1 MLKIG
6 HVNFKSAEDDQI
18 AGIIIAT
25 NGSDFERVDII
36 DSLDGYNALDTT
48 NCLASYYR
56 KNKEMYYGDDAF
68 IIKFMKG
75 RNIASLL
82 NAEQKVD
89 VTFEDGK
96 VYTHMKKESH
106 DLGIYYEI
114 ILENGYLYLEKYITP
129 DIEIVLDAINPNSG
143 DDSLPLNSPEYNQFS
158 EMDGYI
164 RYGTEVG
171 EYHSLDYLKRKY
183 AGQLDHI
190 EEYDYVIVHSIEEA
204 DERLSI
210 FAEAEA
216 PIKAIDI
223 ESTGLAVRIFGEDV
237 ITGVV
242 ISYDV
247 NNSTYFPFRQDKFE
261 YNLPMN
267 YLKKI
272 CDVFNGQKGKCMRAA
287 YNAKMEING
296 FRKEQ
301 PPYVKY
307 SPTFVKYNKK
317 ELDDEIT
324 IESYSDSVE
333 SSPERMNKLST
344 SDKISSY
351 VYNEAVKD
359 NIELPSQERINKLL
373 AYEGIPGLNIEIDI
387 DGYILS
393 TLVNPKQQKGL
404 HTLKNNTKK
413 ATGLYWLD
421 LDVIFIGPIKF
432 NVLPEELVKYYA
444 CPDAPN
450 TIKVINWL
458 WPQLPEQERGIFA
471 IENNIVRVK
480 AIMEFYGMRVEKEKL
495 ISLKENEEYK
505 VKMLEE
511 MFRRCHNTNANIN
524 SPDEKRRIF
533 YDVLR
538 ADVEVT
544 TTTGKPSTSNIAL
557 KRIIEKGTL
566 PESYKPEKMSPDIVD
581 LNKNVIISGKK
592 LSYNK
597 YPSLL
602 ILQAHNKAKKELI
615 NLTRI
620 LKKTEKDR
628 VNFYINQTGTAAGRQ
643 TSDAHQYSDAMKSI
657 ILSDSPD
664 HYLVSCDFK
673 QVELRILAYLAK
685 QEDLIELCKDYNID
699 IHRAIGSIISGKEIW
714 EISDEERKDFKT
726 VNFGV
731 VYKMSEFGLAKRRK
745 GPAYT
750 KADLLKALQDIIN
763 FYAGLNKVNELQIKT
778 EENILRY
785 CQAKTLFGR
794 IRPFPELRDPNIDP
808 AKKQSLIR
816 SANNMP
822 VQGFGADLMKMTEGN
837 YQEYIE
843 EHGWDELIDCDGIML
858 PKVRLM
864 LSIHDEVLISFHK
877 SIPMEEIVKMCK
889 ICQEIEVPGAPPF
902 FAAPA
907 IIDNWFL
914 GKKDAY
920 EIPIGL
926 RDKIIEEWD
935 RDHTS
940 IVHMETYLEDLNAY
954 RKAELADYMGD
965 LVKKYKTVDAVADHV
980 RDPNFTH
987 VLISAFIRD
996 EEHKDLNHLERI
1008 HVAVERFMEG
1018 TEIESVIQE
1027 RESDTEEFIASFE
1040 DLQNYIQVDDKGELI
1055 IEHTED
1061 MDSEDEEDSE
1071 KSLLNLGDFIPE
1083 DLSYFGRAY
1092 FVYTADAVMIDVT
1105 DLLNIPAGELIHQEI
1120 CKLSKKKGAYK
1131 VIYVNGK
1138 QVVETDM
1145 KIDYNPEKLKYII
1158 MTNLDTDDKTA

>member
-6 HVNFKSAEDDQI
+6 HINFKSVEDDQV
-18 AGIIIAT
+18 AGVIIAT

-36 DSLDGYNALDTT
+36 DDLKAYNALDTT

-56 KNKEMYYGDDAF
+56 KNKEMYYGDDSF

-89 VTFEDGK
+89 VSFEDSK
-96 VYTHMKKESH
+96 VYTHMKKESS

-114 ILENGYLYLEKYITP
+114 ILENGFLYSEKYITP
-129 DIEIVLDAINPNSG
+129 DIEIILDAINPHSG

-190 EEYDYVIVHSIEEA
+190 EDYDYVIVHSMEEA
-204 DERLSI
+204 DERLEQ
-210 FAEAEA
+210 FAQAEA

-223 ESTGLAVRIFGEDV
+223 ETTGLGVRIFGEDV

-242 ISYDV
+242 ISYEV
-247 NNSTYFPFRQDKFE
+247 NNSTYFPFRQDKFS
-261 YNLPMN
+261 YNLPLI

-272 CDVFNGQKGKCMRAA
+272 CDVFNAQKGKCRRAA
-287 YNAKMEING
+287 YNAKMELNG

-307 SPTFVKYNKK
+307 SPTFVKYSKK
-317 ELDDEIT
+317 ELDEEVTLDSYK
-324 IESYSDSVE
+324 ESIDS
-333 SSPERMNKLST
+333 
-344 SDKISSY
+344 Y
-351 VYNEAVKD
+351 KD
-359 NIELPSQERINKLL
+359 DSFPSQERINKALS
-373 AYEGIPGLNIEIDI
+373 YEGIPGLHIEIDI

-413 ATGLYWLD
+413 ATGLFWLD

-432 NVLPEELVKYYA
+432 NVLPEEIVKYYA

-505 VKMLEE
+505 VKMLET
-511 MFRRCHNTNANIN
+511 MFKKCHNINDNIN
-524 SPDEKRRIF
+524 SPDVKRRIF

-557 KRIIEKGTL
+557 NRIIEQGTL
-566 PESYKPEKMSPDIVD
+566 PESYVPEKMSPDIVD

-657 ILSDSPD
+657 ILADSAD

-785 CQAKTLFGR
+785 CQAKTMFGR
-794 IRPFPELRDPNIDP
+794 IRPFPELRDPNLDP

-843 EHGWDELIDCDGIML
+843 ERGWDELIDCDGVML

-907 IIDNWFL
+907 IIDNWYL

-926 RDKIIEEWD
+926 RDKIIEAWD
-935 RDHTS
+935 KDRTS
-940 IVHMETYLEDLNAY
+940 IVHMETYLEDLNNY
-954 RKAELADYMGD
+954 RKAELADYMGG

-987 VLISAFIRD
+987 VLISAFIKD

-1008 HVAVERFMEG
+1008 HVSAERFMEG
-1018 TEIESVIQE
+1018 IEIETVIQE

-1040 DLQNYIQVDDKGELI
+1040 DLQNYIQIDDKGELI

-1061 MDSEDEEDSE
+1061 MEDEDEEDSE
-1071 KSLLNLGDFIPE
+1071 ISLMSLGDFIPE
-1083 DLSYFGRAY
+1083 DLSYLDRAY
-1092 FVYTADAVMIDVT
+1092 FVYTSDCVMIDVT
-1105 DLLNIPAGELIHQEI
+1105 DFLHIPAGELIHQEI

-1131 VIYVNGK
+1131 VIYVNGSK
-1138 QVVETDM
+1138 IVETDM
-1145 KIDYNPEKLKYII
+1145 RIDYNPEQLKYII
-1158 MTNLDTDDKTA
+1158 MTNMESMQVTA